1 MSDNIE
7 VLARFRGKSEPVFL
21 FIVVSMTF
29 KKSLVRLDL
38 CKRDK
43 NHLTLLYIVF
53 LELKGNLQKGKL
65 TRAMFGA
72 NGIELCRI
80 IEEEL
85 AFMEQELVTG
95 IERPKQPIE
104 ELLPVESVRYIM
116 PLLSTTL
123 K

>member
-1 MSDNIE
+1 
-7 VLARFRGKSEPVFL
+7 
-21 FIVVSMTF
+21 
-29 KKSLVRLDL
+29 
-38 CKRDK
+38 
-43 NHLTLLYIVF
+43 
-53 LELKGNLQKGKL
+53 
-65 TRAMFGA
+65 MFGA